1 MQLLESNKLYNRV
14 YNKAQECAIK
24 VKYLKQSCK
33 STNRVQCN
41 ETKCFKCVS
50 NKDVLSIQVIRKCQ
64 VQNNL
69 PQDDKMSRRHK
80 LMPPL
85 CKTREVRLTDV
96 YCNLV
101 MYRQSKS
108 HMQTVKSLLQVVKEL
123 QQACAI

>member
-1 MQLLESNKLYNRV
+1 M
-14 YNKAQECAIK
+14 IK

-33 STNRVQCN
+33 STDRVQCN

-50 NKDVLSIQVIRKCQ
+50 NKNVLSIQVTRRFQ

-69 PQDDKMSRRHK
+69 LQDDHKMSRRHK

-85 CKTREVRLTDV
+85 CKTREVKLTDV

-101 MYRQSKS
+101 MCRQSKS
-108 HMQTVKSLLQVVKEL
+108 HTWTVKSLPQVVKEL
-123 QQACAI
+123 QQACAISICKREGP